1 MPDSHVSIAPR
12 DLTIHASVPDDVTAH
27 AQELALTLALP
38 RQLTQRGATL
48 LAQAVPIYVVA
59 PASRTEGTE
68 VVGGLLS
75 YHVLLA
81 VAPHWAVPMVQL
93 PSSQARSC
101 AEAEQ
106 YRLLALASL
115 FSLNPSKDFT
125 PLRRLWSDASRH
137 QLSVVY
143 ENLNT
148 VTALGNYLGVPASR
162 YRKQPAP
169 PYSALR
175 QRVKG
180 DVSRYTAPDEGTG
193 SDSDG

>member
-1 MPDSHVSIAPR
+1 MCFW
-12 DLTIHASVPDDVTAH
+12 L
-27 AQELALTLALP
+27 
-38 RQLTQRGATL
+38 
-48 LAQAVPIYVVA
+48 
-59 PASRTEGTE
+59 SRRTGPFQWFNSRRPKPE
-68 VVGGLLS
+68 VVPRRSSTGFW
-75 YHVLLA
+75 HWRVL
-81 VAPHWAVPMVQL
+81 P
-93 PSSQARSC
+93 
-101 AEAEQ
+101 
-106 YRLLALASL
+106 
-115 FSLNPSKDFT
+115 LNPSKDFT
-125 PLRRLWSDASRH
+125 PLRRLWSDTSRH

-180 DVSRYTAPDEGTG
+180 DVSRYTAPGEGTG